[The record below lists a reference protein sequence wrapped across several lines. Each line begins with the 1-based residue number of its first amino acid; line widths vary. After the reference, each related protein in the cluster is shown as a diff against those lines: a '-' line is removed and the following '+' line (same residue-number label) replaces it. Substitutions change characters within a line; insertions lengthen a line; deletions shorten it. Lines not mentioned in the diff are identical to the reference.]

1 MVNLTRITKVKHCSG
16 LTMTASKSLPNSTAN
31 RYLQAF
37 KKMKTILYIITVL
50 FLVSCQDNKKQN
62 QENNLSNTEN
72 DALESLSVEKGSPPL
87 TEEAIK
93 NMEFDIQ
100 NFQQQ
105 CDSLLKRFKG
115 DRYSFEM
122 KSDTFNYLT
131 DNAEEFT
138 KGHGIF
144 WQLYRDSSER
154 IVRNYLFDPKTKKQ
168 FRIYL
173 VEADYA
179 DSRHLDSKLAE
190 LETSM
195 NDSINAPDCNDYK
208 KWKLSPVSDYI
219 IVSDKKLFW
228 LNISYPFSN
237 KEFLKFVDCLKNNID
252 TTKYKG
258 RIICLFGSDCRV
270 KNVP

>member
-1 MVNLTRITKVKHCSG
+1 
-16 LTMTASKSLPNSTAN
+16 
-31 RYLQAF
+31 
-37 KKMKTILYIITVL
+37 MKTILYILTVL
-50 FLVSCQDNKKQN
+50 FLVSCQDNKRQN
-62 QENNLSNTEN
+62 QEQNLPNI
-72 DALESLSVEKGSPPL
+72 EKVSPPL
-87 TEEAIK
+87 AEEAIK
-93 NMEFDIQ
+93 RIEFDNQ
-100 NFQQQ
+100 KFQQQ

-138 KGHGIF
+138 KGEGIF

-154 IVRNYLFDPKTKKQ
+154 IVRHRLFEPKTKKQ
-168 FRIYL
+168 YRIYL
-173 VEADYA
+173 VETDYA
-179 DSRHLDSKLAE
+179 NSSQLDSKLAE
-190 LETSM
+190 LEISM

-208 KWKLSPVSDYI
+208 KWRLSPARDYI

-237 KEFLKFVDCLKNNID
+237 IEFLKFIDCLKNNID
-252 TTKYKG
+252 TTKFKG
-258 RIICLFGSDCRV
+258 RIICLYGSDCKN